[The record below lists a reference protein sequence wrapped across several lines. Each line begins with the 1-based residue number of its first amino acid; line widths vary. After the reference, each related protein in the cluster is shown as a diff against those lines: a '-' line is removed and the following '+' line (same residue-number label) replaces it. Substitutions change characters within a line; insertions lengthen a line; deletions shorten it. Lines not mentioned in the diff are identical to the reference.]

1 MFEDNFIALCL
12 VNKKYCVYSQ
22 SVTNTLWVME
32 SIIGNLSVDCV
43 VFGLNNQKISVLL
56 TKRELKDPSTGK
68 TLMMDYTVQGHHV
81 LVGENVSDAAVRV
94 LREKTGLDN
103 IFLKQFYT
111 FGDRE
116 RLSNPKDILWRTNIY
131 PIVNDHV
138 ISVGYF
144 ALVDSARVIP
154 SPDYSETSWFPVKKL
169 PELGYDHKRIIMM
182 ALEYLREEIRRR
194 PIIYELLPEKFT
206 LTQLQNAFEAI
217 LGIRLDKRNFRKK
230 VAQMKYIIELDEKQN
245 MAGNKP
251 AQLYLFSQ
259 EVYDRTKKEK
269 LVFLI

>member
-1 MFEDNFIALCL
+1 
-12 VNKKYCVYSQ
+12 
-22 SVTNTLWVME
+22 
-32 SIIGNLSVDCV
+32 
-43 VFGLNNQKISVLL
+43 
-56 TKRELKDPSTGK
+56 
-68 TLMMDYTVQGHHV
+68 
-81 LVGENVSDAAVRV
+81 
-94 LREKTGLDN
+94 
-103 IFLKQFYT
+103 
-111 FGDRE
+111 
-116 RLSNPKDILWRTNIY
+116 
-131 PIVNDHV
+131 
-138 ISVGYF
+138 
-144 ALVDSARVIP
+144 
-154 SPDYSETSWFPVKKL
+154 VKKL